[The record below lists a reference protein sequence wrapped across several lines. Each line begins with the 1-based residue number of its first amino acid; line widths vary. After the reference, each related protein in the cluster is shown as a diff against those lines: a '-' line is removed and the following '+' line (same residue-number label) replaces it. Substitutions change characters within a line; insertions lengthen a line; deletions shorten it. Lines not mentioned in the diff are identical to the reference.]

1 MHKRRKKGQ
10 KDKQFAT
17 THAVNV
23 KLIIFNKDWKSHTR
37 LTNCDLFLLL
47 LMI

>member
-1 MHKRRKKGQ
+1 MAKRKVKKEQ

-23 KLIIFNKDWKSHTR
+23 KLNIFNKD
-37 LTNCDLFLLL
+37 
-47 LMI
+47 